1 MRNSYLAIVVL
12 LGSAGTVAAQSES
25 QEEIPSGHEVDVSLS
40 NDTLELKYLTGGKK
54 VGVQDS
60 RFSGAFF
67 LSEDRDIV
75 LSAGLTFPLDFN
87 FGRLSLLAGPQV
99 YAALLNEE
107 NNDVMALSVGAELR
121 FVISEKR
128 DFAVAGHAYYAP
140 DILTFGSADNLTDF
154 SAQAE
159 IEIAKQMKAFVGMR
173 WFELDLTAGGGTQT
187 LQDEVYVGLGY
198 RF

>member
-1 MRNSYLAIVVL
+1 MRSTYLVIALLMGVV
-12 LGSAGTVAAQSES
+12 GTAAAQSES
-25 QEEIPSGHEVDVSLS
+25 QEEIPSGHEVDVALS
-40 NDTLELKYLTGGKK
+40 NDTLELRYITGGKK
-54 VGVQDS
+54 LGVEDS

-75 LSAGLTFPLDFN
+75 LSGGLVFPLDFN
-87 FGRLSLLAGPQV
+87 FGRLSVLAGPQV

-107 NNDVMALSVGAELR
+107 NNDVMAVSLGAELR
-121 FVISEKR
+121 FVINEKR
-128 DFAVAGHAYYAP
+128 DFAVAGRAYYAP

-159 IEIAKQMKAFVGMR
+159 IEIADQMKAFAGMR
-173 WFELDLTAGGGTQT
+173 WFELDLTEGGGTQT
-187 LQDEVYVGLGY
+187 LQDEVFVGLGY

>member
-1 MRNSYLAIVVL
+1 MRNIYLAIAVL
-12 LGSAGTVAAQSES
+12 MGAASTAFAQSES
-25 QEEIPSGHEVDVSLS
+25 EQQIPSGHEVDVALS
-40 NDTLELKYLTGGKK
+40 NDTLEMKYVTGGSQ
-54 VGVQDS
+54 VGVENS
-60 RFSGAFF
+60 RFAGAFF

-107 NNDVMALSVGAELR
+107 NNDVMAVSVGAELR
-121 FVISEKR
+121 FVINEKR
-128 DFAVAGHAYYAP
+128 DFAIAGHAYYAP

-159 IEIAKQMKAFVGMR
+159 IAIADRMKAFAGMR
-173 WFELDLTAGGGTQT
+173 WFELDLTEGGGTQT
-187 LQDEVYVGLGY
+187 LQDEVFVGLGY

>member
-1 MRNSYLAIVVL
+1 MRNHYFAIVILMSV
-12 LGSAGTVAAQSES
+12 AGTVAAQSES
-25 QEEIPSGHEVDVSLS
+25 QEMIPSGHEIDVALS
-40 NDTLELKYLTGGKK
+40 NDTLELKYLAGGKK
-54 VGVQDS
+54 VGVENS

-75 LSAGLTFPLDFN
+75 LSAGLVFPLDFN
-87 FGRLSLLAGPQV
+87 FGRLSVLAGPQV
-99 YAALLNEE
+99 YAALLNQE
-107 NNDVMALSVGAELR
+107 NNDVMAVSLGAELR
-121 FVISEKR
+121 FVINEKR
-128 DFAVAGHAYYAP
+128 DFALAGHAYYAP

-159 IEIAKQMKAFVGMR
+159 LEIAKQMKGFVGMR
-173 WFELDLTAGGGTQT
+173 WFELDLTEGGGTQT